1 MQFNPEDQST
11 LLHLQCLPI
20 SNSFLCGL
28 LPYQGTSERSQM
40 VSTYHLIKTP
50 ALHHWTECNTV
61 TLFCIFTV
69 FPLNSTFLYTLLSC
83 RFHSAQCKIFFLTYN
98 LTSTCTFHTFL
109 CSPPTVKGRATRH
122 RDISDFLCKW
132 ALIYIPVMLLQSPGP
147 ISNPH
152 RIHKI
157 YVTRSIV

>member
-1 MQFNPEDQST
+1 MQFNPKDQST

-61 TLFCIFTV
+61 TLF
-69 FPLNSTFLYTLLSC
+69 FPL
-83 RFHSAQCKIFFLTYN
+83 
-98 LTSTCTFHTFL
+98 LTSPSCTLSYHAVFIPLSVKSSSWHTTWPQHLHLYALLPQSKAEPHGTGTYLISCASGHWSTCQWCFSRARAQSALHTEYTK
-109 CSPPTVKGRATRH
+109 S
-122 RDISDFLCKW
+122 
-132 ALIYIPVMLLQSPGP
+132 M
-147 ISNPH
+147 
-152 RIHKI
+152 
-157 YVTRSIV
+157 

>member
-69 FPLNSTFLYTLLSC
+69 FPLNSTFLYTLIMPFSFCSVLNLLPDIQPDLNMYISHISMLSS
-83 RFHSAQCKIFFLTYN
+83 HSQRQSHTAQGHI
-98 LTSTCTFHTFL
+98 
-109 CSPPTVKGRATRH
+109 
-122 RDISDFLCKW
+122 
-132 ALIYIPVMLLQSPGP
+132 
-147 ISNPH
+147 
-152 RIHKI
+152 
-157 YVTRSIV
+157 